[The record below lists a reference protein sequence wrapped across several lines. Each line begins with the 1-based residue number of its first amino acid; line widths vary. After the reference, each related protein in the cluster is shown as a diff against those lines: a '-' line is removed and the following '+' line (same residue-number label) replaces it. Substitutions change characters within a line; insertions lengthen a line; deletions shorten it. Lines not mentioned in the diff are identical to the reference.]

1 MRSEIFEK
9 LSLPRLFARCVL
21 PGSVSMAAGALYVV
35 VDGMFVGH
43 YMGHDSLA
51 AANMMWPLLG
61 VVFALSSMVSTG
73 ASVKIS
79 NYLGRRERDKACRMF
94 TASVCIEIALGLF
107 MCVAGFL
114 LTVPFLKLMGAGA
127 QTQELCRSYIRS
139 YLIFGPLVCLY
150 YSINGYLRVSGMQRF
165 SMWLNVGASLLNLL
179 LDYIFIVVLRQ
190 GIWCASFTTCVSLS
204 AGALAG
210 FTPFLLGRADL
221 RFVRGLITAGQLK
234 RMLLNGTPEFLEEVS
249 GSVLMLAVNGLLLKL
264 GGTVAV
270 AANAAALY
278 AGAVA
283 MMLLDG
289 VSNAMQPPLSYCFGA
304 RILPRVAAIEK
315 WCLILCAAIALAVVV
330 LFEAAGG
337 LIMPLFGAPGDE
349 EFVRLGVLCIRIFSI
364 SYLFIWAEICLRV
377 FLTALESAGR
387 AFILSMA
394 RTVVFPLA
402 ALWAC
407 TSLFGLEGVWIS
419 SSVSAFLS
427 AALGVHFARS
437 LWKSVKA
444 RNHEDPIS
452 VQPGK
457 EA

>member
-79 NYLGRRERDKACRMF
+79 NYLGRREREKACRMF
-94 TASVCIEIALGLF
+94 TTSVCIEIALGLF

-139 YLIFGPLVCLY
+139 YLVFGPLVCLY

-204 AGALAG
+204 AGAVAESKIVGGESVMVVTNEVNVAFSYSQNWPMGAAFAVTLTFIIGALTIYA
-210 FTPFLLGRADL
+210 FRKIDLDKILGRA
-221 RFVRGLITAGQLK
+221 
-234 RMLLNGTPEFLEEVS
+234 
-249 GSVLMLAVNGLLLKL
+249 
-264 GGTVAV
+264 
-270 AANAAALY
+270 
-278 AGAVA
+278 
-283 MMLLDG
+283 
-289 VSNAMQPPLSYCFGA
+289 
-304 RILPRVAAIEK
+304 
-315 WCLILCAAIALAVVV
+315 
-330 LFEAAGG
+330 
-337 LIMPLFGAPGDE
+337 
-349 EFVRLGVLCIRIFSI
+349 
-364 SYLFIWAEICLRV
+364 
-377 FLTALESAGR
+377 
-387 AFILSMA
+387 
-394 RTVVFPLA
+394 
-402 ALWAC
+402 
-407 TSLFGLEGVWIS
+407 
-419 SSVSAFLS
+419 
-427 AALGVHFARS
+427 
-437 LWKSVKA
+437 
-444 RNHEDPIS
+444 
-452 VQPGK
+452 
-457 EA
+457 